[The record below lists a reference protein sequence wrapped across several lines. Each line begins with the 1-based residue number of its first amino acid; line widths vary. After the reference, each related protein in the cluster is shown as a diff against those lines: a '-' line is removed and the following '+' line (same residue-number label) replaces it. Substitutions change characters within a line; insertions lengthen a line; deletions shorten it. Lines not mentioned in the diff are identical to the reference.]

1 MTLNYQYWNKVVIS
15 FADGTLGLHYR
26 YFKLTLS
33 KNLVPLFVA
42 QLFPLS
48 DLIHTP
54 QSQSQSQSQVEH
66 DDHM

>member
-15 FADGTLGLHYR
+15 FVDGTLGLHYR

-54 QSQSQSQSQVEH
+54 QSQSQVEH
-66 DDHM
+66 HDHM